1 MCQVEVAVCEQSM
14 SLVRREV
21 MQWLVSE
28 GWPHDA
34 AADIIWAVSEA
45 VTNSVEHAYPVDV
58 PDAPIE
64 VQGEVECVD
73 TDAAAQQ
80 QPVRRVRMRIRDRGR
95 WRPDPHDRVGGVRYS
110 GWGLQVI
117 ERVMA
122 ELVITTSAATGTL
135 VELVSRA
142 VPCRPTPACSN

>member
-1 MCQVEVAVCEQSM
+1 MCQVEVAVCAQSM

-28 GWPHDA
+28 GWPDDA
-34 AADIIWAVSEA
+34 AAEIIWAVSEA
-45 VTNSVEHAYPVDV
+45 VTNSVEHAYPWDV

-73 TDAAAQQ
+73 TDDAAQQ
-80 QPVRRVRMRIRDRGR
+80 QPARRVRMRIRDRGR
-95 WRPDPHDRVGGVRYS
+95 WRPDSHDRVSGVRYS

-142 VPCRPTPACSN
+142 VPCRATPACSN